1 MGLYHI
7 ISQNAG
13 RVIQL
18 LLAIALTLGCVS
30 CNVTSSAGDGESS
43 ATEIY
48 SSGETSDE
56 TPVATAAQTESTA
69 PVGTVKAEINSKS
82 VSDFSEMTDVTSY
95 VKLTVKD
102 HGELVLCLLK
112 DAAPV
117 TVANFQKLV
126 GAGYYN
132 GLTFHRIYK
141 GFMIQG
147 GAGASTDSIKGE
159 FSSNGFSNYLSHIR
173 GIVSM
178 ARTVEPN
185 SASSQFFI
193 CDADA
198 TFLDGN
204 YAAFG
209 YVIAGLETVDAIASV
224 PVQNN
229 GRGELSDP
237 LEDVIIE
244 KACFVTPN

>member
-1 MGLYHI
+1 MAIKAWLL
-7 ISQNAG
+7 
-13 RVIQL
+13 L
-18 LLAIALTLGCVS
+18 LLAVALLVPLVS
-30 CNVTSSAGDGESS
+30 CNTTASTEASSVSGVETTLLDGS
-43 ATEIY
+43 AVSEEENEPIT
-48 SSGETSDE
+48 TVP
-56 TPVATAAQTESTA
+56 T
-69 PVGTVKAEINSKS
+69 GTVKSEINSKS
-82 VSDFSEMTDVTSY
+82 VADFTETTTTTSY

-102 HGELVLCLLK
+102 HGEIVLCLLK
-112 DAAPV
+112 DAAPL

-126 GAGYYN
+126 ENGYYN

-159 FSSNGFSNYLSHIR
+159 FSSNGWANYLSHTR
-173 GIVSM
+173 GVVSM
-178 ARTVEPN
+178 ARTVQFD

-193 CDADA
+193 CDADS
-198 TFLDGN
+198 TFLDGR

-244 KACFVTPN
+244 KACFVTPK

>member
-1 MGLYHI
+1 MRY
-7 ISQNAG
+7 G
-13 RVIQL
+13 RMTIKAWLLL
-18 LLAIALTLGCVS
+18 LLAVVLAASCIS
-30 CNVTSSAGDGESS
+30 CNKTTSAETESL
-43 ATEIY
+43 
-48 SSGETSDE
+48 DE
-56 TPVATAAQTESTA
+56 TETALSDGSAVSEKETEPITTLPS
-69 PVGTVKAEINSKS
+69 GTVKSEINSKS
-82 VSDFSEMTDVTSY
+82 TADFTETTNVTSY

-102 HGELVLCLLK
+102 HGEIVLCLLK
-112 DAAPV
+112 DAAPL

-126 GAGYYN
+126 ESGYYD

-147 GAGASTDSIKGE
+147 GAGGSADSIKGE
-159 FSSNGFSNYLSHIR
+159 FSSNGWANYLSHIR

-178 ARTVEPN
+178 ARTVQFD

-193 CDADA
+193 CDADS
-198 TFLDGN
+198 TFLDGR

-224 PVQNN
+224 PVQDN

-244 KACFVTPN
+244 KACFVTPK